1 MLVEFPPIFV
11 ANTRIIY
18 GYNFVELPSLLISIS
33 SIIHKSNYNYY
44 YYNYKSNYNYF
55 DNIVWII
62 SYFIEKTYLR
72 HERNSNYLTNLYF
85 YILGQNVKFCASFT
99 SEPEKRKSAFAFKV
113 KNSFVLCLYNIL
125 ACNLVQP
132 SHGIKNYIFHQL

>member
-55 DNIVWII
+55 DNIV
-62 SYFIEKTYLR
+62 
-72 HERNSNYLTNLYF
+72 
-85 YILGQNVKFCASFT
+85 
-99 SEPEKRKSAFAFKV
+99 
-113 KNSFVLCLYNIL
+113 
-125 ACNLVQP
+125 
-132 SHGIKNYIFHQL
+132 